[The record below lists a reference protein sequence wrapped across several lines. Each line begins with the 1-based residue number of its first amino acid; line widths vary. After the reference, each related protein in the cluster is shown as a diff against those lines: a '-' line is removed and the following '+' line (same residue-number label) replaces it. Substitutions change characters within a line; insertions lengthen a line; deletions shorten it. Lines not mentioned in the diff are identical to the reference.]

1 MGISPPLAAA
11 SLTALHI
18 MLEEP
23 ERVGRLRERGRE
35 FLHMAQEAG
44 LDTGLSAGL
53 AITPILVGGSIRA
66 TRLSQALFDRGIN
79 VQPIIYPAV
88 EEKMARLR
96 FFISAMHAEPL
107 ASIAI
112 LMFIFSVMR
121 VRTLGGIDT
130 AAWIMVGML
139 GFFTFR
145 RTGML
150 AMRAVTMNFP
160 LFTYRQVKP
169 VDAVLIRGSVEG
181 VIMTF
186 VALAMLFGGGLFGLA
201 VLPGDPLLAL
211 GQFLALWLLGM
222 GFVIWSSNFGQV
234 HGLGRYAALASTE
247 TGGR

>member
-1 MGISPPLAAA
+1 MMQTFTRSPGHRAGPARTPGVITL
-11 SLTALHI
+11 SVWKALF
-18 MLEEP
+18 
-23 ERVGRLRERGRE
+23 LREALVRLFSKR
-35 FLHMAQEAG
+35 AG
-44 LDTGLSAGL
+44 GLWL
-53 AITPILVGGSIRA
+53 L
-66 TRLSQALFDRGIN
+66 
-79 VQPIIYPAV
+79 
-88 EEKMARLR
+88 
-96 FFISAMHAEPL
+96 AEPL